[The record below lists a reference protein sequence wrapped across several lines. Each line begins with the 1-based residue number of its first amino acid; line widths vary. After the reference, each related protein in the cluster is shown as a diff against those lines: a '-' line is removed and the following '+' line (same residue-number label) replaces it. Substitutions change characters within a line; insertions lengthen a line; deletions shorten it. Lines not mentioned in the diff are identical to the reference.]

1 MNDRIGSAYKKTKLS
16 KGRVAACD
24 VFIIMAAVIAVS
36 VAKLAGKGGDD
47 GHMPVK
53 SESISLCFTRCG
65 DSFIA
70 GR

>member
-1 MNDRIGSAYKKTKLS
+1 MNDRIGSAYKKTKLK

-24 VFIIMAAVIAVS
+24 VFIIMAA